1 MERSSLACRV
11 LGLSVLAILAACNG
25 SGSAITPITSVQ
37 AESTQSSTPA
47 TFTPG
52 HLYVAQ
58 GADIASKVYR
68 FPLQSDGLPSKLPD
82 GELTLG
88 FRYPGGIAIGPDG
101 DLYVSDSGTA
111 YACRNER
118 TCFVEVFAPGASHRA
133 APIRKLY
140 VPQQPQYIAVDQRGY
155 LDVSTLE
162 HGGGVTN
169 VYRPNA
175 SGNDQPIN
183 EITTRAVNALGA
195 SRGIAYIQLIS
206 LGVGIE
212 AVQERPGSEQP
223 EYYRYGYNYSANG
236 VATDRGRLY
245 AQFFYR
251 HHNKFFLATAIYRIG
266 HPGNPERIIVGRGC
280 EEGLNSG
287 ALGYGLAVYKKYL
300 YEGCVGLGGAA
311 GGVLVYDN
319 RRHGWREPVLQLP
332 GGDVGVAIGP

>member
-1 MERSSLACRV
+1 M
-11 LGLSVLAILAACNG
+11 GSVAQLR
-25 SGSAITPITSVQ
+25 
-37 AESTQSSTPA
+37 QSSTRA
-47 TFTPG
+47 TFTPR

-58 GADIASKVYR
+58 GEDIASKVYR
-68 FPLQSDGLPSKLPD
+68 FPLQPDGLPSKVPD

-88 FRYPGGIAIGPDG
+88 FRYPGGIAIGPEG

-111 YACRNER
+111 YACRNQKK
-118 TCFVEVFAPGASHRA
+118 CFVEVFAPGASHRA
-133 APIRKLY
+133 SPIRKLY

-155 LDVSTLE
+155 LDVSTLQ

-183 EITTRAVNALGA
+183 EITTSGVNAVGA
-195 SRGIAYIQLIS
+195 SRGIVYVQVIS

-212 AVQERPGSEQP
+212 GVQERPGSRPPQ
-223 EYYRYGYNYSANG
+223 YYTYGYNYSANG
-236 VATDRGRLY
+236 AATDRGRLY

-251 HHNKFFLATAIYRIG
+251 HRNKFFLATAIYRIG

-280 EEGLNSG
+280 EQNLNSG
-287 ALGYGLAVYKKYL
+287 ALGYGLAVYKNYL
-300 YEGCVGLGGAA
+300 YEGCVGLDGAA
-311 GGVLVYDN
+311 GAVLVYDN

-332 GGDVGVAIGP
+332 GGDIGVAIGP